1 MTPQPLPLNVVHV
14 LLQYIAPPSQL
25 TNPLPPHLLSKPLL
39 QRHHFLRLTPEQP
52 HEYLC
57 WPSSPERKAH
67 IIDLL
72 ESRPRPIDEDQPFDY
87 PVQYSFDGED
97 FYAHVDLSGHGGEGA
112 RVILQWDESGEW
124 KYHNT
129 DLMPFPPG
137 SRSALE
143 DVLVPPVPPNPV
155 SLPTLSAATYTRSYD
170 HDVPQDDSDDDDYW
184 NAYGATD
191 IGHGLHGSGTAP
203 VSAKD
208 NVSSEDAYWAQYASV
223 HGTADSTIPSPVQQ
237 NRRKPLPV
245 PLDADH
251 DMTSPAPLPVPVRVA
266 SEDTYAEPLPIS
278 PALAPRPRS
287 NSRWDPASPTA
298 LARLLASIT
307 PRETP
312 SPSPAADAS
321 FDIEEE
327 LSSPTVGGSNDSDL
341 SSSPGLGLSGVDAA
355 VAATI
360 IAEHES
366 MARALDAHHSRPM
379 LAEGSSGVQEADS
392 DSAEDE
398 DEADLRVALEGVWKM
413 WKKSKRK
420 AARFDPRD
428 DSEAGEKA
436 QTTMDDESVKTVSD
450 FAIWKGLLEEQTALI
465 EKTFARNADLEA
477 RVEELERELSVW
489 KEAFKTA
496 DGDRK
501 VLTKNV
507 LKLERSIGALKEEH
521 PLILCLID
529 GDGNIFSADLIKQG
543 QAGGRQAAMLL
554 TKGLTDHL
562 ASIDPSEAS
571 RPGRGQVWLTIYCNK
586 SGLVETLTAN
596 AVCTAEEF
604 EAFVLGFNQSSPL
617 FSIVDVGNGKEAADS
632 KIKECLR
639 VFTRFPQTSK
649 VFFGGAHD
657 NGYTSTLNLLQNEG
671 LLDKVILLKGYKDLA
686 HEIDSLNLPQ
696 LEIEGIFITKKLYTN
711 GTKKAA
717 AAAAAAAARPAIVV
731 STATSSPKS
740 VNSPKPAKQPALQQV
755 QEAEKARSKAG
766 TPVSKGAKPA
776 NPTREPRPLDPT
788 QPLHKQKPP
797 PCNFHYLARCNNG
810 DHCKYEHHYPLTPEQ
825 IAELRI
831 NAKKWPCPAVNNG
844 NRCPL
849 GDACIMNHYCP
860 KGPKCMFRKQGKC
873 KFIGKDMHNP
883 QNGKDMSSPMSPM
896 SPSMLGSPLSQGFG
910 DHPLSPLASPF
921 PDGPIPFRMP
931 MYEGVDARPFS
942 PPGLAPNFLG
952 FQDYTMPQGNCCIYC
967 CPICTLYFYNVMWTS
982 AILENMGL
990 GEPFQPVVKSKAKP
1004 SKPAQSRKRQAPPH
1018 NPDSDS
1024 DSQAEERP
1032 KKAAKVDGE
1041 DGAVGLRRSSR
1052 NKGKTLNY
1060 NEDGQNSVAAAR
1072 ALPRVISASAERAG
1086 MQGAP
1091 RDSMKRTHDPKTYG
1105 AIPGIP
1111 VGTWWETR
1119 QACSVDAVHA
1129 PWVAG
1134 ISAGPQGAYSVALSG
1149 GYEDDVDLGEAFTF
1163 TGSGGRDL
1171 KGTKDKPKNL
1181 RTAPQ
1186 SCDQSFEN
1194 PYNKALKKSCE
1205 TKKPIRVIRG
1215 YKLDSPFAPAEGYRY
1230 DGLYT
1235 VEKAWMER
1243 GLNPKGYLVCKFALK
1258 RLPGQAPLQYGDD
1271 DEESNDSEGRASS
1284 ASPAEEDAVKS
1295 DVAGV
1300 KDEDDSKSGVAD
1312 VKAEGDAKSNA
1323 VEVKDEGDA
1332 KSDVAEVEDEDD
1344 VKPQA
1349 A

>member
-1 MTPQPLPLNVVHV
+1 MTPHPLPLNVVHV

-25 TNPLPPHLLSKPLL
+25 TNPLPPHLLSKSLL
-39 QRHHFLRLTPEQP
+39 QRHHFLRLSPEQP
-52 HEYLC
+52 DEYLC

-72 ESRPRPIDEDQPFDY
+72 ESRPRPVDEDQPFDY

-97 FYAHVDLSGHGGEGA
+97 FYAHVDLSVDGSGGA

-155 SLPTLSAATYTRSYD
+155 SLPTLSAAAYTRSYD

-191 IGHGLHGSGTAP
+191 IGDGLRGSTAP

-208 NVSSEDAYWAQYASV
+208 TASSEDAYWAQYASV

-245 PLDADH
+245 PLDAER

-266 SEDTYAEPLPIS
+266 SEDTYAEPLPIP
-278 PALAPRPRS
+278 PALVPRPRS

-312 SPSPAADAS
+312 SPSPAADSS
-321 FDIEEE
+321 FDMEEE

-366 MARALDAHHSRPM
+366 IARAHDANQTG
-379 LAEGSSGVQEADS
+379 LAVAASGPGIHEAES
-392 DSAEDE
+392 DSVEE
-398 DEADLRVALEGVWKM
+398 VDEADLRVALEGVWKM
-413 WKKSKRK
+413 WRNLLPKVL
-420 AARFDPRD
+420 RFCASDVRYRC
-428 DSEAGEKA
+428 SRC
-436 QTTMDDESVKTVSD
+436 TV
-450 FAIWKGLLEEQTALI
+450 GTRCTHTALF
-465 EKTFARNADLEA
+465 EKTFATNADLEA

-507 LKLERSIGALKEEH
+507 LRLERSLGALKEEH

-562 ASIDPSEAS
+562 ASIDPSSEAS

-586 SGLVETLTAN
+586 SGLLETLTAN

-657 NGYTSTLNLLQNEG
+657 NGYTSTLNMLENEG

-686 HEIDSLNLPQ
+686 HEIDSLSLPQ

-717 AAAAAAAARPAIVV
+717 AAAAAAKPAVIN
-731 STATSSPKS
+731 TA
-740 VNSPKPAKQPALQQV
+740 NSPKQPKQPALQQV
-755 QEAEKARSKAG
+755 QAQEAEKARSKAG
-766 TPVSKGAKPA
+766 TPVSISVKGTPA
-776 NPTREPRPLDPT
+776 REPRPLDPT

-825 IAELRI
+825 VAELRT
-831 NAKKWPCPAVNNG
+831 NAKRWPCPAVNNG
-844 NRCPL
+844 NRCSL

-873 KFIGKDMHNP
+873 KFIGTVKAKAKRRP
-883 QNGKDMSSPMSPM
+883 A
-896 SPSMLGSPLSQGFG
+896 PSKKRQAL
-910 DHPLSPLASPF
+910 
-921 PDGPIPFRMP
+921 PDGP
-931 MYEGVDARPFS
+931 A
-942 PPGLAPNFLG
+942 
-952 FQDYTMPQGNCCIYC
+952 
-967 CPICTLYFYNVMWTS
+967 
-982 AILENMGL
+982 
-990 GEPFQPVVKSKAKP
+990 
-1004 SKPAQSRKRQAPPH
+1004 
-1018 NPDSDS
+1018 SDT
-1024 DSQAEERP
+1024 DDDRP
-1032 KKAAKVDGE
+1032 KKLAKIDTE

-1060 NEDGQNSVAAAR
+1060 NEDAQNLAAAAR
-1072 ALPRVISASAERAG
+1072 ALPRVISASAERAD

-1091 RDSMKRTHDPKTYG
+1091 RDSMRRTQDPKTYG

-1194 PYNKALKKSCE
+1194 PFNRALKKSCE

-1215 YKLDSPFAPAEGYRY
+1215 YKLDSQFAPAEGYRY

-1243 GLNPKGYLVCKFALK
+1243 GLNEGGFLVCKFALK
-1258 RLPGQAPLQYGDD
+1258 RLPGQAPLQYGNDEDEGNEAETRATSSDPAAEDD
-1271 DEESNDSEGRASS
+1271 AIKDESESDS
-1284 ASPAEEDAVKS
+1284 KS
-1295 DVAGV
+1295 DVEDENEDVTV
-1300 KDEDDSKSGVAD
+1300 KDEDDA
-1312 VKAEGDAKSNA
+1312 
-1323 VEVKDEGDA
+1323 VKDEPECKLEYEPDC
-1332 KSDVAEVEDEDD
+1332 KSDTEGKDEGETGAD
-1344 VKPQA
+1344 A